1 MEATGMDPGVSS
13 LAPEKGHPLGLTE
26 AGEELKPPENFFF
39 LFLLSITQ
47 KTELI
52 RILHFPRTWVNQ
64 GLYAVIF
71 SL

>member
-39 LFLLSITQ
+39 FFFYSPL
-47 KTELI
+47 
-52 RILHFPRTWVNQ
+52 PRKQN
-64 GLYAVIF
+64 
-71 SL
+71 